1 MLFCQEHDKEKDD
14 EVARVLRI
22 IVEEITLESEIEM
35 VKETMNESKKK
46 MRK

>member
-14 EVARVLRI
+14 EVVGVLKI